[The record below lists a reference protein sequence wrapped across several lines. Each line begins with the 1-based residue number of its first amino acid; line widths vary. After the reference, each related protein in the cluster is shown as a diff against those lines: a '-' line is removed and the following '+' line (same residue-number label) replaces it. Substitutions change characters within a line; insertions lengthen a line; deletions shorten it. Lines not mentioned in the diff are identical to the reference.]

1 MNYSSDGTLETQYI
15 GLMNLSA
22 LDISLIIIL
31 LVLVALI
38 VYAALKYKKFL
49 MRAMRRADSRY
60 AALLRESEKRNQAA
74 ENC

>member
-1 MNYSSDGTLETQYI
+1 
-15 GLMNLSA
+15 MNLSA

-38 VYAALKYKKFL
+38 VYAALKYKIFL

-60 AALLRESEKRNQAA
+60 AALLRESENEIKRLKTVNA
-74 ENC
+74 EIKKQK